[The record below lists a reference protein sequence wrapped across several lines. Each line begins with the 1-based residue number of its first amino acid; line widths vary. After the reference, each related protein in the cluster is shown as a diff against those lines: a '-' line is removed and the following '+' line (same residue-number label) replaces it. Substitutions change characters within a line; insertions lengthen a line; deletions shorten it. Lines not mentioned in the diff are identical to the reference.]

1 MRVLVGAWLES
12 IGAGLLT
19 LFSIGLAARIR
30 ERDGGRT
37 PLGPIAVAGGVGT
50 GTLLLVRAAAVAA
63 AAERGPAEGDTAQ
76 TATLAI
82 DIGNLLVGKMAPV
95 SLALVTGA
103 ATIAGRKYAL
113 MPPWL
118 ARVTVALTAGLLSPI
133 NFVFIAPG
141 LVWVATIGWLIT
153 SNEIRRCQTGEHAAL
168 DDRDVGSAPC
178 SWALARSVDVPL
190 GCRLRPRLVE
200 EQRDS
205 PDRHIAL
212 ATGARRRGGTSCTPS
227 ARPSVTPGTWSRRH
241 AGKRR
246 CA

>member
-1 MRVLVGAWLES
+1 MNERLLMAGPASLAILIAAAAIGRPFGNLPAPDQVVQRLERDRMRVLVGAWLES

-103 ATIAGRKYAL
+103 ATIAGRRYAL

-141 LVWVATIGWLIT
+141 LVWVATIGWLL
-153 SNEIRRCQTGEHAAL
+153 G
-168 DDRDVGSAPC
+168 RDH
-178 SWALARSVDVPL
+178 
-190 GCRLRPRLVE
+190 E
-200 EQRDS
+200 
-205 PDRHIAL
+205 
-212 ATGARRRGGTSCTPS
+212 
-227 ARPSVTPGTWSRRH
+227 
-241 AGKRR
+241 
-246 CA
+246 